1 MLREDMEEI
10 VAGKAVCPV
19 RTVSKQDYPVRPL
32 LSGLASSGPTKP
44 TALEMKLCAKKLRSN
59 KLRHRPLLGQ
69 SACDRR
75 SSAVQRTGGLH
86 PFNRPWDFGTGCR
99 QPSAAFAVQRM
110 ATTRPSISERELG
123 GPKLFNRRNW
133 RSGSGVLLQT
143 DKVLAFQRK
152 CAVHTHKLTL
162 QNFTTIMTTMYDLG

>member
-1 MLREDMEEI
+1 MLLLLLCLVAAVRYRQMLREDMEEI

-99 QPSAAFAVQRM
+99 QPLQSKGWRPRVRQYLRGSWEAQSSSTVEIGDPDLVFSFRLTRSWPSKGSAQC
-110 ATTRPSISERELG
+110 T
-123 GPKLFNRRNW
+123 
-133 RSGSGVLLQT
+133 
-143 DKVLAFQRK
+143 
-152 CAVHTHKLTL
+152 HTS
-162 QNFTTIMTTMYDLG
+162 